1 LIVRQQY
8 FFAGY
13 VGAAALILA
22 GCSMGRVN
30 SRVAYWQMQTKVHVP
45 AGTSLK
51 DAQSFFSS
59 RGLDLRCCMSGPD
72 IRDAYSASERDVGR
86 FGFTEYSVVI
96 VADVSASNVVDR
108 VRVLRIGVG
117 L

>member
-8 FFAGY
+8 FLAGY
-13 VGAAALILA
+13 FGTAALALA

-30 SRVAYWQMQTKVHVP
+30 SRVAYWQKQTEIHVP

-51 DAQSFFSS
+51 DAQAFFSS
-59 RGLDLRCCMSGPD
+59 QGLELRCCMSGPD
-72 IRDAYSASERDVGR
+72 IQGAYSASERGVGR
-86 FGFTEYSVVI
+86 FGFTEYSVLI
-96 VADVSASNVVDR
+96 VADVSASQVVDR